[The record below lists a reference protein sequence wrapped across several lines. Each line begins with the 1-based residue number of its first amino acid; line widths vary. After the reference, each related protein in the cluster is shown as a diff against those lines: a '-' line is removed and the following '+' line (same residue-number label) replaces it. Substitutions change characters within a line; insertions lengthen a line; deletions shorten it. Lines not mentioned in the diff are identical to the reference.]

1 MHGTLRVPDVTCT
14 DKQGRS
20 MLLAPGYFGTL
31 RKLERFH
38 GVHRRGSGS
47 RSRRDRE
54 AAELGRGVATVATP
68 RGVCPRGGGI
78 RPVQFGKLRER
89 RMHSDQ

>member
-54 AAELGRGVATVATP
+54 AAELGRGV
-68 RGVCPRGGGI
+68 PRGGGI